1 MIDEEKIFPNYI
13 MKKTSE
19 MHLRQKNNDNDK
31 LLTRLNQQNNGL
43 VNFEKKNSQALCRFK
58 TCINFPY

>member
-19 MHLRQKNNDNDK
+19 VHLRQKNNDNDK

-43 VNFEKKNSQALCRFK
+43 VNFEKKNSQA
-58 TCINFPY
+58 